1 MAMEQMRKEL
11 LTVLGCKVSLYL
23 LCFFALSLGRIIAFP
38 LVLTLPLSPFLT
50 KSLLQNPG
58 DDAWSREV
66 LQLVARDGAK
76 DDDFTLEEF
85 LQTVADKDQVKIWE
99 GLASRLGPVL
109 ELVTA
114 AEEEE
119 EEEGEADQERLDDDG
134 EVASPKRSKKAG
146 GRNEEEIWQAFR
158 LLSAV
163 MALAQATLQVRP
175 PAGKN
180 SSSSSSSSAL
190 PEGLLQV
197 MIALHDVL
205 FQLWGLE
212 GEALQGGIARV
223 CEQWWKEERGGA
235 EFLVAQT
242 VPYLVAKSLEEDA
255 KEVSVK
261 RVYAMRGALLLLDYE
276 EEATGP
282 FRQLLLQCFL
292 KPTYLRSADGRRL
305 LTYLF
310 GLHPALVADI
320 HETVRSQLPYA
331 KKKLVQAYG
340 DVYFRAWKA
349 ASSPYLEAIE
359 TGCIQDFM
367 HAAVHSSSPS
377 LYVTLRLFLQAFHTN
392 KRLRDVDAMLLR
404 LYNPILWRSLQVAS
418 PTVRAQATGLLVD
431 AFPLQNPDMG
441 TIEAA
446 SLLQKQLDML
456 QALLLDPEPHVRVAA
471 VVGVCRVLSVF
482 WEAIPLHVTKQYI
495 TRLVGS
501 LAFDSS
507 SALVRLAVVEGLTE
521 LLEQPLA
528 HPVLK
533 QALPLTAPLLQ
544 DKTPRVRLAFV
555 GLLQKVKAVR
565 DIKFYQVVP
574 VEHLLA
580 RFAVDAPK
588 ASSKALSARMA
599 DLLLNSYFP
608 QVPPFIH
615 SSLPPSI
622 PLSLPLSLLSLSL
635 PPFHPA
641 HHSSLPPLPS
651 PIRPWQ
657 GAGVTGSKQVSR
669 CLTFLSQSKPA
680 ALAFYGRL
688 RDHVGLGSVTRLTAM
703 LLKCVFAALADQ
715 QAAAEARKEGGGG
728 AGGQEGKGRKRKGV
742 TVRLEKKRGR
752 EAMAVV
758 DGMEE
763 GEDRGDGAAAA
774 AAEEEKKRMSEVDE
788 ATLSGMLEVIS
799 VMWTRIAP
807 ELSLPANQPAADLLH
822 QTLESEDMST
832 LYDKLADPTS
842 LLQLAALCPE
852 IFAGALGG
860 AMIKDL
866 KEGVGREADL
876 RAGPIAALLCAWGK
890 TKEVVEMVCTGLG
903 GGREGGEEENDSSS
917 SKRKRGGKNLGGKK
931 GGLGVELG
939 DVGRLTP
946 TRALAMLSHLLNG
959 QGEAA
964 SRARGL
970 LLEEEE
976 RAATAA
982 VAGGVEED
990 GDGVREGPISR
1001 ALLGL
1006 KERVDERLCG
1016 EMRVEGV
1023 GEEGRAVLVGGLE
1036 VWLRWQL
1043 HVFGQAALA
1052 AAEATGVP
1060 LLLPKAMLSSLAWVE
1075 ETLLPTALQMD
1086 SPSLP
1091 FSSSSDFEQV
1101 GPLSPPVRRPRTT
1114 TTITTTSS
1122 SSNRNEQEKEAK
1134 TTFAL
1139 ELFAASMMVV
1149 SDWIVVLPDAAVEV
1163 TKKAQLWSTHFFLPG
1178 LAEERGDNEG
1188 EDEAK
1193 NRRCATLTLLPQL
1206 CRLAYQ
1212 LGLQETR
1219 QQQQGSQQQQEEEGR
1234 IALPPS
1240 LVEVLVRAVDFKGE
1254 EMPWH
1259 RYQDTHVDSY
1269 RCLAGLLGLYGRVR
1283 STRPALTSLVN
1294 RLTSLCVQELEEGRK
1309 EEGEPS
1315 ARARAL
1321 CAVLVRATPALTV
1334 AVSQTLADLKATVGE
1349 VATAAAASSVE
1360 EGMVNDVDTTKEE
1373 VQVTLRARLLS
1384 VLFESAAEKAR
1395 KTLLPKVVRS
1405 LDATL
1410 EGAKEAAPASEGVV
1424 QIANTI
1430 EALGENLQRLA
1441 VESS

>member
-11 LTVLGCKVSLYL
+11 LTVLGCK
-23 LCFFALSLGRIIAFP
+23 
-38 LVLTLPLSPFLT
+38 
-50 KSLLQNPG
+50 NPG

-608 QVPPFIH
+608 
-615 SSLPPSI
+615 
-622 PLSLPLSLLSLSL
+622 
-635 PPFHPA
+635 
-641 HHSSLPPLPS
+641 
-651 PIRPWQ
+651 Q